1 MKLGSQRL
9 ADPIKQKVGNPSFP
23 CSGYQ
28 AKWKAILGIE
38 GCVWCFQADLRDTF
52 PGVVCRYPDKGFD
65 DNYCRNPDG
74 KPRPWCY
81 TLDPDTPWEYCAIK
95 MCGKLGSNLLLPF
108 PLTDWI

>member
-1 MKLGSQRL
+1 MGSEIGQLVTDRSC
-9 ADPIKQKVGNPSFP
+9 KGKGGNPVHF
-23 CSGYQ
+23 Q
-28 AKWKAILGIE
+28 ALISKLRGE
-38 GCVWCFQADLRDTF
+38 LLRPVRCFQADLRDTF

-81 TLDPDTPWEYCAIK
+81 TLDPDTPWEYCSIK

-108 PLTDWI
+108 PLTDSI